1 MIYGYIRV
9 STDEQTDGTSLHTQ
23 KLAIQ
28 EKHHIDQW
36 LEDGGISGSTFFF
49 DRPSIQG
56 INFQAGDE
64 IICFDSDRWSRDSLN
79 SLKALKILAD
89 ADVQVT
95 SLSTGHMNKCSAAQE
110 FTNQVLG
117 AKDQLVRKTIIENCA
132 RGRNSKR
139 GRCIAQDSVGG
150 FVGGR
155 VPFLHY
161 VEGEGKESE
170 LYKIDEYDEVVDDIF
185 DMKASAIGY
194 RSIAKFI
201 YQKYGI
207 ETSHMTIKRICEKG
221 RKSIH

>member
-64 IICFDSDRWSRDSLN
+64 IICYTPDRWSRDSLN
-79 SLKALKILAD
+79 SLKALKALAD
-89 ADVQVT
+89 VDVQVT
-95 SLSTGHMNKCSAAQE
+95 SITTGKMNKCSSTE
-110 FTNQVLG
+110 NFVNTLMGGVS
-117 AKDQLVRKTIIENCA
+117 QLERENIIERCA
-132 RGRNSKR
+132 RGRK
-139 GRCIAQDSVGG
+139 AKTAVQG
-150 FVGGR
+150 FVGGKP
-155 VPFLHY
+155 PFGY
-161 VEGEGKESE
+161 TVRGAGKDSRIVK
-170 LYKIDEYDEVVDDIF
+170 LPHYDEMMNTIHDLRLDT
-185 DMKASAIGY
+185 IGY
-194 RSIAKFI
+194 RTIAKQI
-201 YQKYGI
+201 EEKYGLPC
-207 ETSHMTIKRICEKG
+207 SHMTIKRICEKG

>member
-23 KLAIQ
+23 KQAIQ
-28 EKHHIDQW
+28 EKHRIDHW
-36 LEDGGISGSTFFF
+36 REDGGISGSTFFF

-79 SLKALKILAD
+79 SLKALKIFTD

-132 RGRNSKR
+132 RGRKAKS
-139 GRCIAQDSVGG
+139 AVQG
-150 FVGGR
+150 FVGGKP
-155 VPFLHY
+155 PFGY
-161 VEGEGKESE
+161 TVRGTGKDSRIVK
-170 LYKIDEYDEVVDDIF
+170 LPHYDEMINTIHDLRLDT
-185 DMKASAIGY
+185 IGY
-194 RSIAKFI
+194 RTIAKQI
-201 YQKYGI
+201 EEKYGLPC
-207 ETSHMTIKRICEKG
+207 SHMTIKRICEKG